1 MAEKLSNMIDDLTSE
16 QLLIAFGS
24 EMADRIID
32 RTQDGKDV
40 RGRKFKA
47 YSKKYFEAKRD
58 GEFVR
63 QASQFKPSSR
73 KDVNLTLTTDMLNSL
88 KVLVTP
94 WEKGFTCGIVMDSKA
109 KMSTEQYELC
119 STIAR
124 GMIKM
129 ATSDPHTT
137 FLYGFRGF
145 ADDKKNNKGM
155 PINSTAEFDDED
167 NVIDFIEYLKKK
179 RDKELN

>member
-1 MAEKLSNMIDDLTSE
+1 MKNKK
-16 QLLIAFGS
+16 F
-24 EMADRIID
+24 
-32 RTQDGKDV
+32 DV
-40 RGRKFKA
+40 
-47 YSKKYFEAKRD
+47 
-58 GEFVR
+58 
-63 QASQFKPSSR
+63 
-73 KDVNLTLTTDMLNSL
+73 LNSI

-137 FLYGFRGF
+137 FLYGLRGF

-155 PINSTAEFDDED
+155 PINYTAEFDDED

>member
-1 MAEKLSNMIDDLTSE
+1 MT
-16 QLLIAFGS
+16 
-24 EMADRIID
+24 
-32 RTQDGKDV
+32 KDK
-40 RGRKFKA
+40 KF
-47 YSKKYFEAKRD
+47 
-58 GEFVR
+58 
-63 QASQFKPSSR
+63 
-73 KDVNLTLTTDMLNSL
+73 DMLNSL

-109 KMSTEQYELC
+109 TMTTEQYELC

-137 FLYGFRGF
+137 FLYGLRGF

-167 NVIDFIEYLKKK
+167 NVIDFIEYLKSK

>member
-1 MAEKLSNMIDDLTSE
+1 MT
-16 QLLIAFGS
+16 
-24 EMADRIID
+24 
-32 RTQDGKDV
+32 KDK
-40 RGRKFKA
+40 KF
-47 YSKKYFEAKRD
+47 
-58 GEFVR
+58 
-63 QASQFKPSSR
+63 
-73 KDVNLTLTTDMLNSL
+73 DMLNSL

-137 FLYGFRGF
+137 FLYGLRGF
-145 ADDKKNNKGM
+145 ADDKKNNKSM
-155 PINSTAEFDDED
+155 PINSTAEFDNDD
-167 NVIDFIEYLKKK
+167 NVIDFIEFLKKK